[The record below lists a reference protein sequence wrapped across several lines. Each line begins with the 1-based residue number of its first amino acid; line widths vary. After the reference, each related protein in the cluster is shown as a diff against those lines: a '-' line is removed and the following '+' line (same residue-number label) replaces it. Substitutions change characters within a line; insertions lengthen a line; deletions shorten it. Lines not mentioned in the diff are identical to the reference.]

1 MKMNFGRLIGASACA
16 VVLGLATQANGI
28 SFDLSSSGANVVLG
42 NTTSGFFE
50 VNGTSPF
57 PETGTAASLYSA
69 TLGGDADT
77 GFWVKIAFDSNPQP
91 VLTSAFLKASNKYLW
106 WDDTDLAAF
115 NAGTFDS
122 ITLWN
127 SGSGGIQNDNHKYQG
142 TSHAGLNGSPGTTSV
157 PDGGLTLMLLGM
169 ALGGLGYA
177 RRLAK

>member
-1 MKMNFGRLIGASACA
+1 MKMNFGRLIGASVCA
-16 VVLGLATQANGI
+16 VLLGLATQANGI
-28 SFDLSSSGANVVLG
+28 SFDLSSSGAQLTPG

-50 VNGTSPF
+50 VDGQTLV
-57 PETGTAASLYSA
+57 ETGTAASLYSA
-69 TLGGDADT
+69 TLGGDEDN

-91 VLTSAFLKASNKYLW
+91 VLTSAFLKASNNYLW
-106 WDDTDLAAF
+106 WDATDLVAF

-127 SGSGGIQNDNHKYQG
+127 SGSGGIQNKNGKYQG

-177 RRLAK
+177 RRLVK